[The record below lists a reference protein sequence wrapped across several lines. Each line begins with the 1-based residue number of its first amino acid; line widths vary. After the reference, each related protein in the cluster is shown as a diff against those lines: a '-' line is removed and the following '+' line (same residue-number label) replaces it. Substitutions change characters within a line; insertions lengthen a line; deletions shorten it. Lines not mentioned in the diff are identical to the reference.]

1 MKTKTKKLLHEQ
13 ECVGK
18 TIKKVLL
25 NTGRL
30 ILLFEDDEAIAFNGY
45 TAREYQYDL
54 DVINVCENNEFSKYD
69 LLDLGLITEEKVAEI
84 EAQEEEEWR
93 KNNKEANIIK
103 FKHLSSYLKKLCL
116 TESELVKI
124 VIEAYTK

>member
-1 MKTKTKKLLHEQ
+1 MDFVITGIWNKLEKLTELCK
-13 ECVGK
+13 EK
-18 TIKKVLL
+18 NLL
-25 NTGRL
+25 LENVAYLG
-30 ILLFEDDEAIAFNGY
+30 DDIN
-45 TAREYQYDL
+45 DL
-54 DVINVCENNEFSKYD
+54 DVINVCESNEFSKYD
-69 LLDLGLITEEKVAEI
+69 LLDLGLITDEEVAEI